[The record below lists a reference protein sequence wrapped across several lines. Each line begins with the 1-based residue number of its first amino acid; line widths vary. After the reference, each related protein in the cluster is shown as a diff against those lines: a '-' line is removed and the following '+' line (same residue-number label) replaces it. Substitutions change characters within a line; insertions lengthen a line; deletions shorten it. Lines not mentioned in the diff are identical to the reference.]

1 MQQALNT
8 TLLKSWPS
16 RRIQRDKS
24 KRAGIGGGANNRIPY
39 TLLLCYVNVQ
49 KPFRIV
55 DLW

>member
-1 MQQALNT
+1 M
-8 TLLKSWPS
+8 LKSWPS

-24 KRAGIGGGANNRIPY
+24 KRAGIGGGTNNRIPY

-55 DLW
+55 DL

>member
-1 MQQALNT
+1 M
-8 TLLKSWPS
+8 LLKSWPS

-24 KRAGIGGGANNRIPY
+24 KRAGIGGTNNRIPY

-55 DLW
+55 DF

>member
-1 MQQALNT
+1 MTIQEALNT

-24 KRAGIGGGANNRIPY
+24 KRAGIGGTNNRIPY

-55 DLW
+55 DL

>member
-1 MQQALNT
+1 M
-8 TLLKSWPS
+8 LKSWPS

-24 KRAGIGGGANNRIPY
+24 KRTNNRIPY
-39 TLLLCYVNVQ
+39 TMLLCYVNVQ

>member
-1 MQQALNT
+1 M
-8 TLLKSWPS
+8 LKNWPS

-24 KRAGIGGGANNRIPY
+24 KRAGIGVPY

-55 DLW
+55 DL